1 MFGRFFLRKTKL
13 KKQKLKKIMETNL
26 SKTIFLKK
34 EEEKKKTNYINL
46 DDTFSSSF
54 YCEEFFFDTIVF
66 ATQH

>member
-34 EEEKKKTNYINL
+34 EEEKKKKNYINL

-54 YCEEFFFDTIVF
+54 YCEEFSSNRPTGPIRS
-66 ATQH
+66 